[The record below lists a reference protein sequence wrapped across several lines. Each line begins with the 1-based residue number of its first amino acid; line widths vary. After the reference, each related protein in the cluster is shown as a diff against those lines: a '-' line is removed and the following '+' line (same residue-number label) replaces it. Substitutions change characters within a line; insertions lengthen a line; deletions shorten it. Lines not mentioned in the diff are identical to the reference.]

1 MVTTYELQRRM
12 NGFKSGNV
20 QDFLEIYRITV
31 DDMYYQLQFIICD
44 EAKTAF
50 LLEDFYNNL
59 SKSAFELEQQSEMA
73 SWINEKITQ
82 VTTRWLNENR
92 APMIRAERS
101 GMYVPPQP
109 TDRYLPGIEMSQ
121 ADFTHIL
128 AEKICNLPEVYRQ
141 TALAYYY
148 NGFRQEQMNTL
159 LESDTM
165 RLKKRI
171 EFIEKTLL
179 SQMQDYCYSNKVAMS
194 KLDMVAIRMAMIYLQ
209 TYYHYANK
217 ENFYKYLQQKYTNTN
232 YE

>member
-1 MVTTYELQRRM
+1 MITTYELQKRM

-20 QDFLEIYRITV
+20 QDFLDIYRITV

-44 EAKTAF
+44 EAKTAL

-59 SKSAFELEQQSEMA
+59 QKSAFELEQQSEM
-73 SWINEKITQ
+73 STWLNEKITQ
-82 VTTRWLNENR
+82 VTTRWLNANMVR
-92 APMIRAERS
+92 VERS
-101 GMYVPPQP
+101 GLYIPPQP

-121 ADFTHIL
+121 ADFTHVL
-128 AEKICNLPEVYRQ
+128 AERICNLPEIYRQ

-148 NGFRQEQMNTL
+148 NGFKQEQLNTL
-159 LESDTM
+159 LESDTT
-165 RLKKRI
+165 RLKRRI

-179 SQMQDYCYSNKVAMS
+179 AQMRDYCYANKVAMS

-217 ENFYKYLQQKYTNTN
+217 DNFFNYLQQKFSAPV

>member
-1 MVTTYELQRRM
+1 MITTSELQKRM
-12 NGFKSGNV
+12 KGFKSGNV
-20 QDFLEIYRITV
+20 QDFLDIYRITV

-44 EAKTAF
+44 EAKTAL

-59 SKSAFELEQQSEMA
+59 QKSSFELEQQSEM
-73 SWINEKITQ
+73 STWLNEKITQ

-92 APMIRAERS
+92 ANMVRAERS
-101 GMYVPPQP
+101 GLYIPPQP
-109 TDRYLPGIEMSQ
+109 ADRYLPGIEMSQ
-121 ADFTHIL
+121 ADFTHVL
-128 AEKICNLPEVYRQ
+128 AERICNLPEIYRQ

-148 NGFRQEQMNTL
+148 NGFKQEQLNTL
-159 LESDTM
+159 LESDTT
-165 RLKKRI
+165 RLKRRI

-179 SQMQDYCYSNKVAMS
+179 AQMQDYCYTNKVAMS

-217 ENFYKYLQQKYTNTN
+217 DNFFNYLQQKFSAPV

>member
-1 MVTTYELQRRM
+1 MITTYELQKRM

-20 QDFLEIYRITV
+20 QDFLDIYRITV

-44 EAKTAF
+44 ESKTAL

-59 SKSAFELEQQSEMA
+59 QKSAFELEQQSEM
-73 SWINEKITQ
+73 STWLNEKITQ

-92 APMIRAERS
+92 ANMVRAERS
-101 GMYVPPQP
+101 GLYIPPQP

-121 ADFTHIL
+121 ADFTHVL
-128 AEKICNLPEVYRQ
+128 AERICNLPEIYRQ

-148 NGFRQEQMNTL
+148 NGFKQEQLNTL
-159 LESDTM
+159 LESDTT
-165 RLKKRI
+165 RLKRRI

-179 SQMQDYCYSNKVAMS
+179 AQMRDYCYANKVAMS

-217 ENFYKYLQQKYTNTN
+217 DNFFNYLQQKFSAPV

>member
-12 NGFKSGNV
+12 KGFISGNV

-44 EAKTAF
+44 ETKTAL

-59 SKSAFELEQQSEMA
+59 SKSAFELEAQSELA
-73 SWINEKITQ
+73 GWINEKITQ

-92 APMIRAERS
+92 ATMVRAERS
-101 GMYVPPQP
+101 GMYVPPMP

-128 AEKICNLPEVYRQ
+128 AEKICNLPEIYRQ
-141 TALAYYY
+141 TAIAYYY
-148 NGFRQEQMNTL
+148 NGFRQDQMNTL

-179 SQMQDYCYSNKVAMS
+179 AQMQDYCYANKVAMS

-217 ENFYKYLQQKYTNTN
+217 ENFYNYLQQKYAAPIV
-232 YE
+232 E

>member
-1 MVTTYELQRRM
+1 MITTYELQKRM

-20 QDFLEIYRITV
+20 QDFLDIYRITV

-44 EAKTAF
+44 EAKTAL

-59 SKSAFELEQQSEMA
+59 QKSTFELEQQSEM
-73 SWINEKITQ
+73 STWLNEKITQ

-92 APMIRAERS
+92 ANMVRAERS
-101 GMYVPPQP
+101 GLYIPPQP

-121 ADFTHIL
+121 ADFTHVL
-128 AEKICNLPEVYRQ
+128 AERICNLPEIYRQ

-148 NGFRQEQMNTL
+148 NGFKQEQLNTL
-159 LESDTM
+159 LESDTT
-165 RLKKRI
+165 RLKRRI

-179 SQMQDYCYSNKVAMS
+179 AQMRDYCYANKVAMS

-217 ENFYKYLQQKYTNTN
+217 DNFFNYLQQKFSAPV